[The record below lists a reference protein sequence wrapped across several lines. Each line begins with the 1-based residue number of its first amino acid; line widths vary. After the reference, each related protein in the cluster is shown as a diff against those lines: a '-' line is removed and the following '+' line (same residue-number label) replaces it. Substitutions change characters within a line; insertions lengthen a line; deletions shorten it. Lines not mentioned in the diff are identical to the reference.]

1 MCTDCLSDPIDYIGK
16 CNFEARLWK
25 SHCEGILDFIAE
37 AGLLFLRTDV
47 VKVLKANRQ
56 RGAARRGAVHLKPQL
71 RVRVF
76 PENAPSKRKEEKKTR
91 E

>member
-1 MCTDCLSDPIDYIGK
+1 MCTDFLSDPIDYIEK
-16 CNFEARLWK
+16 CNSEARLWK
-25 SHCEGILDFIAE
+25 SQCEDILDFIAE

-56 RGAARRGAVHLKPQL
+56 GRAAVHLKPQL